1 MHEFFKKINKNK
13 AFTLVETLVAISI
26 FTVSILGLISV
37 LASGISDTGYAK
49 KKMVATY
56 LAQEGI
62 EYVRNARDAYVLFPD
77 VNGTSWDYFVDTIS
91 ECVAGNECGFDR
103 PISDYFFDDDLHL
116 CSIAFDCKLYI
127 NNGGYDTYSI
137 GTDSGFTRKL
147 WTEAVSDDEIKV
159 YSTVSWT
166 QGSGNY
172 SITFSENLFN
182 WIE

>member
-1 MHEFFKKINKNK
+1 MKLFKQKNK
-13 AFTLVETLVAISI
+13 AFTLVETLVAVSI

-49 KKMVATY
+49 KKIIATY

-77 VNGTSWDYFVDTIS
+77 VNGTSWNYFVTIIS
-91 ECVAGNECGFDR
+91 DCIAGNECGFDR
-103 PISDYFFDDDLHL
+103 PVSGYFFDDDLHF
-116 CSIAFDCKLYI
+116 CSDANGCKLYI
-127 NNGGYDTYSI
+127 NNGGYDASAF
-137 GTDSGFTRKL
+137 GVDSGFTRKL
-147 WTEAVSDDEIKV
+147 WAEAVSNDEVKV